1 MSHSSSTSQRS
12 EGGGMSSNSSLNL
25 GLLEFKIG
33 SNVFGGAGRGVA
45 VRIRTLPATLN
56 RKP

>member
-1 MSHSSSTSQRS
+1 
-12 EGGGMSSNSSLNL
+12 MSSNSSLNL

-33 SNVFGGAGRGVA
+33 SNVFGGAGRGVV
-45 VRIRTLPATLN
+45 VRIRALPATLN